1 MIDAH
6 AEIHVEVACSVIP
19 PGVTPLLGMAQ
30 PVRVN
35 ESATAKAGERLPLA
49 LGDVGST
56 MTGSG
61 VPRINVFGN
70 HIEVNAHRQLCGAV
84 DGLVQPSGEPI
95 EPCQLGLVKR
105 PPDDPA
111 AG

>member
-49 LGDVGST
+49 LGDVRST
-56 MTGSG
+56 MTGSW
-61 VPRINVFGN
+61 VRHINVFGRY
-70 HIEVNAHRQLCGAV
+70 IEIGAHHERSRGL
-84 DGLVQPSGEPI
+84 DGLVQPSAEPI
-95 EPCQLGLVKR
+95 EPCQL
-105 PPDDPA
+105 
-111 AG
+111 